1 MNRRQFLINLSVA
14 LGCSV
19 VSIEN
24 MVVAATS
31 AFDSE
36 TMKAGFTEKQLEC
49 IKLISDIIIPHTD
62 TPSASEADAHLYVDY
77 YVHHFMTPDEQNKF
91 VGQFDNLFNANPS
104 FLDLSANQQVNLIET
119 IDGDMYQGS
128 EQSTFYR
135 KLKQLIVIGYYT
147 SKIGATQALNFD
159 PIPGPY
165 QEIKLNQVG
174 GVWF

>member
-1 MNRRQFLINLSVA
+1 MNRRQFLVNLSVV

-19 VSIEN
+19 TSIN
-24 MVVAATS
+24 SMVIAATS

-36 TMKAGFTEKQLEC
+36 TMKTGFTEKQLEC

-77 YVHHFMTPDEQNKF
+77 YVHHFMTPDERIKF
-91 VGQFDNLFNANPS
+91 VGQFDNLLNANPS
-104 FLDLSANQQVNLIET
+104 FLDLSASQQVNSIE
-119 IDGDMYQGS
+119 ILDGDMYQGS
-128 EQSTFYR
+128 EQTTFYR

-147 SKIGATQALNFD
+147 SKIGATQALKFD

-165 QEIKLNQVG
+165 QELKLSEVG
-174 GVWF
+174 RVWF

>member
-1 MNRRQFLINLSVA
+1 MNRRQFVINLSVV

-19 VSIEN
+19 VSIES

-31 AFDSE
+31 ELDNR
-36 TMKAGFTEKQLEC
+36 TYKAKFTEKQLEC
-49 IKLISDIIIPHTD
+49 IKLIGDIIIPHTD
-62 TPSASEADAHLYVDY
+62 TPSASQAEAHLYVDY
-77 YVHHFMTPDEQNKF
+77 YVHHFMTPDERMKF
-91 VGQFDNLFNANPS
+91 VGQFDNLLNANPS
-104 FLDLSANQQVNLIET
+104 FLDLSANQQVKSIE
-119 IDGDMYQGS
+119 ILDRDMYQGS

-165 QEIKLNQVG
+165 QELKLSEVG